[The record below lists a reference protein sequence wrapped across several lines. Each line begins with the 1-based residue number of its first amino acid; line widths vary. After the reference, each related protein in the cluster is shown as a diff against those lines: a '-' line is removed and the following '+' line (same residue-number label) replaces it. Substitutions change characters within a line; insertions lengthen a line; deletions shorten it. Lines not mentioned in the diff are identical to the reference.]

1 MTYRMNRRVCG
12 VLAVATTVA
21 VVAGTVNASTRDLDP
36 LGAEDVV
43 AIEAVLERYSIALN
57 NNDWAAYSQVFAE
70 DAVQEWASSSE
81 GAMGERL
88 VGLKAIVNLMVSLP
102 RYKAGTNDHLNV
114 NSIVWR
120 DQTGTVRS
128 WSYYLVPMPDG
139 TVRHGEY
146 LDVFVKTR
154 DGWRISYRRGN
165 QRSSFGAQ
173 SKEWYGPWWLSST
186 SEK

>member
-1 MTYRMNRRVCG
+1 LVTAVFVFG
-12 VLAVATTVA
+12 TVGSADAVAK
-21 VVAGTVNASTRDLDP
+21 NAQP
-36 LGAEDVV
+36 LRAEDVV

-57 NNDWAAYSQVFAE
+57 NNDWAAYRQVFTE

-88 VGLKAIVNLMVSLP
+88 VGLKAIVNLMASLP
-102 RYKAGTNDHLNV
+102 RYKAGTNDHFNI
-114 NSIVWR
+114 NSVVWR
-120 DQTGTVRS
+120 DQNGIVRS

-139 TVRHGEY
+139 TVRTGEY
-146 LDVFVKTR
+146 LDVLVKTK
-154 DGWRISYRRGN
+154 DGWRISFRRGN

-173 SKEWYGPWWLSST
+173 SKEWYGPWWLSAD